1 MINRKINFA
10 SSTCPVGCLTSLE
23 LRTQVAS
30 HWLVVI
36 ACPAHPNSGR
46 FINIGPRHLP
56 PSRDTRNI
64 PGCTV
69 QLLRLSQLTEL
80 VDSSPDVASLIK
92 QSHL

>member
-1 MINRKINFA
+1 MINRKRHFA
-10 SSTCPVGCLTSLE
+10 SSTSPVGCLTSLE
-23 LRTQVAS
+23 IRTQVAS

-36 ACPAHPNSGR
+36 ACPAHPKSGRVINSG
-46 FINIGPRHLP
+46 PHHLP
-56 PSRDTRNI
+56 PSRGTRNI

-92 QSHL
+92 QSHF